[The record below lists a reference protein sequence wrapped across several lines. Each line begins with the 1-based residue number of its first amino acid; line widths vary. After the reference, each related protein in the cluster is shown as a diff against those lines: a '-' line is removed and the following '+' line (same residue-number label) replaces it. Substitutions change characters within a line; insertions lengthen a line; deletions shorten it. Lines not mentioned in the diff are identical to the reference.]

1 MFILNLQCGF
11 VFVTSVLL
19 WLDLLL
25 GFFFNERK
33 YLLCFRK
40 LLKQKMEI
48 FLNRKKY
55 EWFWNL
61 FLLNFSEKYV
71 KKTFSSEV
79 DMKHKKLLEYT
90 SI

>member
-33 YLLCFRK
+33 YLLFFRK

-61 FLLNFSEKYV
+61 FLLNFSLKYV